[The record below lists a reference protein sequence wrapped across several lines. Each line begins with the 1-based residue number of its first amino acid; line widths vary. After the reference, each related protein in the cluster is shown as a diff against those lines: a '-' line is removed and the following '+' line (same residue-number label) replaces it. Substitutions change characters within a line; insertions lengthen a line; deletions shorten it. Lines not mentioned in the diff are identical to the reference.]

1 MTDETPKD
9 NNIDTEEEV
18 TFEAE
23 TDSDQ
28 AAPQKDLAE
37 KVKKLKAELEAVKK
51 EKQEYLDGWMR
62 MKADMANLKSR
73 EEAERKE
80 FIKFAKEGVV
90 EEMLQVLQS
99 FDMAFANK
107 EAWGKVDANWRAGV
121 EYIYKQFRDVLE
133 SHGLTELNP
142 IGQTFDPVT
151 SEAIVHVVVADEKQD
166 HTVVEVVGKGYKLH
180 DKVLKPARV
189 KVGEYKN
196 QS

>member
-1 MTDETPKD
+1 MTDELNDENQKD
-9 NNIDTEEEV
+9 LSVEEEI
-18 TFEAE
+18 TFEPE

-28 AAPQKDLAE
+28 AMPQKDLAE
-37 KVKKLKAELEAVKK
+37 KVKKLKTELEEVKK

-73 EEAERKE
+73 EESERKE

-133 SHGLTELNP
+133 SHGLSEINP
-142 IGQTFDPVT
+142 IGQVFNPAEH
-151 SEAIVHVVVADEKQD
+151 EAVAHAEVKDEKENNI
-166 HTVVEVVGKGYKLH
+166 VIEVAGKGYKFH

-189 KVGEYKN
+189 KVGGFKK
-196 QS
+196 

>member
-1 MTDETPKD
+1 MTDETPKE
-9 NNIDTEEEV
+9 NNIDTEEI
-18 TFEAE
+18 TFEEE
-23 TDSDQ
+23 TDQDQ

-107 EAWGKVDANWRAGV
+107 EAWGKVDANWRAGM

-133 SHGLTELNP
+133 AHGLTELNP

-151 SEAIVHVVVADEKQD
+151 SEAIEHVAVADEKQD

-189 KVGEYKN
+189 KVGEFKK
-196 QS
+196 

>member
-1 MTDETPKD
+1 MPDKAREEI
-9 NNIDTEEEV
+9 NSEEEI
-18 TFEAE
+18 TFEEE

-37 KVKKLKAELEAVKK
+37 KVKKLKAELESVKK

-73 EEAERKE
+73 EENERKE

-151 SEAIVHVVVADEKQD
+151 SEAIEHVAVTDEKQD

-189 KVGEYKN
+189 KVGEFKKN
-196 QS
+196 E